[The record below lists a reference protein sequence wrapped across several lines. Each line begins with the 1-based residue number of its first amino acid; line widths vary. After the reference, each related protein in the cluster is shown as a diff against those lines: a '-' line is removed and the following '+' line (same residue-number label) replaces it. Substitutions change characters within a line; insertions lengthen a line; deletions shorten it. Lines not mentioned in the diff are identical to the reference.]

1 MELFLELRWE
11 KSITDATLDLF
22 AYLRYTVC
30 IDFVYHEWN
39 ETKSNVYWSWRR
51 CRSVTTHVSSLVVV
65 TTEMRAFGGVL
76 GEWCQKQL
84 RSQFLFRPKD
94 IRAIVKCADRKSPD
108 SGQKKFER
116 TLVVSNKSDRRLR
129 PVFGLD
135 KFVKI
140 GPFFEWAENE
150 KKRF

>member
-1 MELFLELRWE
+1 MRISICLHICGTRFVQIS
-11 KSITDATLDLF
+11 SIT
-22 AYLRYTVC
+22 
-30 IDFVYHEWN
+30 N
-39 ETKSNVYWSWRR
+39 ETKQNQTTFVYWSWRR
-51 CRSVTTHVSSLVVV
+51 CRSVTTHVSSSVVV
-65 TTEMRAFGGVL
+65 TTEMRTFGGVL
-76 GEWCQKQL
+76 GEWCQKHL
-84 RSQFLFRPKD
+84 RSQFLFPSKD

-116 TLVVSNKSDRRLR
+116 TLVVSDKLDRRLR